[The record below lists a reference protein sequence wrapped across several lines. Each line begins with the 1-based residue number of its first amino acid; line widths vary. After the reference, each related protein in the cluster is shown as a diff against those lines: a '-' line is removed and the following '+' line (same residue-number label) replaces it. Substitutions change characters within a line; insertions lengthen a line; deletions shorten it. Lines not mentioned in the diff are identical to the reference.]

1 MRLTIS
7 SSPTTASSP
16 TGPVRT
22 KAYQFAVPI
31 RLVVGQSRSVLFPAL
46 FDPGTNHNLAIRQ
59 QQLHDWTGMM
69 LRKLSDVKINGVV
82 VPVAVADIELDGA
95 ILSNPDGII
104 VYPDNIP
111 FAPRLPVLG
120 LRTLVR
126 NNVEIVIRGK
136 DVIIAPI

>member
-7 SSPTTASSP
+7 STPTTTNSP
-16 TGPVRT
+16 TGPVKI

-31 RLVVGQSRSVLFPAL
+31 RLVAGRSQSPFFPAL
-46 FDPGTNHNLAIRQ
+46 FDPGTNHNLAIREQ
-59 QQLHDWTGMM
+59 HVRNWTGLA
-69 LRKLSDVKINGVV
+69 LRRIGAIKINGII
-82 VPVAVADIELDGA
+82 VPVAAADIELDGA

-104 VYPDNIP
+104 VYPDSVP

-126 NNVEIVIRGK
+126 NHVEVVIRGQ
-136 DVIIAPI
+136 DVIITP